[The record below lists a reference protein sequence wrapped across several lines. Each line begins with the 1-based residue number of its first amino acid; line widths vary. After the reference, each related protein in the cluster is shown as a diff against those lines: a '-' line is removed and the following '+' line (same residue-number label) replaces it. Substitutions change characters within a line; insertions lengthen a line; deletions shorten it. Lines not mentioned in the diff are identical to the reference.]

1 MNRVRYERRNQRFS
15 RGGGML
21 SFPYQMGAEMTK
33 TSLFTLAACTAAA
46 SAAVAI
52 GPQTGTPS
60 TSGSGGTV
68 TYWMSADTT
77 SGLGAAMGGQSGGRP
92 NIMSM
97 MIHGGPRPDA
107 FTHALKLELGS
118 PRRAAGAP
126 AADHF
131 VPAGLNAGASLPL
144 VTPERASAPPA
155 PPAMPGQNPG
165 QMNGRILIYWGCG
178 EHARPGQP
186 YEIDMAQI
194 RAGHMPPAMAQLA
207 VRPMVGPNMMNA
219 TTYGEWPNQ
228 RSRTVVPANGSLVG
242 EHLIRGNYSPD
253 IRFTLAP
260 GQDFLA
266 PIAIT
271 SNSSAPSG
279 AVPVAWQSVPGARAY
294 FLMAFGG
301 GPDNVM
307 VMWTSSELQFAAMGG
322 LDYLAPDEIARLIAQ
337 RALLPPS
344 TTQCTVPAEVASHVQ
359 AASLMMT
366 AFGPE
371 ANFSYPERPARP
383 PRGWA
388 PDWVVKLRTRSLYM
402 GLLGR
407 DMAAMM
413 RGQDQPQPEPRRRR
427 NPLGAILGH

>member
-1 MNRVRYERRNQRFS
+1 
-15 RGGGML
+15 
-21 SFPYQMGAEMTK
+21 MTK
-33 TSLFTLAACTAAA
+33 TSLLTLAASALAAGAAA
-46 SAAVAI
+46 AI
-52 GPQTGTPS
+52 GPQATAPS
-60 TSGSGGTV
+60 SGSGGTV

-77 SGLGAAMGGQSGGRP
+77 SGLGAAMGGQNGGRP
-92 NIMSM
+92 NIMGM
-97 MIHGGPRPDA
+97 MLHGGPRPDA
-107 FTHALKLELGS
+107 FTHGLKLELGS
-118 PRRAAGAP
+118 PRRATGAP

-131 VPAGLNAGASLPL
+131 IPAGLNAGPSLPL
-144 VTPERASAPPA
+144 ATPEPNRAPPPV
-155 PPAMPGQNPG
+155 PPGMPGQNPG

-186 YEIDMAQI
+186 YELDLARL
-194 RAGHMPPAMAQLA
+194 RAGEMPPAMAQLA
-207 VRPMVGPNMMNA
+207 VRPMMGPNRMNA
-219 TTYGEWPNQ
+219 ATYGEWPNPG
-228 RSRTVVPANGSLVG
+228 SRTQIPANGSLVG

-266 PIAIT
+266 PIVIT
-271 SNSSAPSG
+271 SNSAAPSG
-279 AVPVAWQSVPGARAY
+279 AVPVAWQSVPYARAY
-294 FLMAFGG
+294 FLMAMGAAA
-301 GPDNVM
+301 DNAM

-337 RALLPPS
+337 RALLPPT
-344 TTQCTVPAEVASHVQ
+344 TTQCTVPAEVAGRVQ

-388 PDWVVKLRTRSLYM
+388 PDWTVKLRTRAFYM
-402 GLLGR
+402 GMLGR
-407 DMAAMM
+407 DLGAMM
-413 RGQDQPQPEPRRRR
+413 RGQDQQQGEPRRRR